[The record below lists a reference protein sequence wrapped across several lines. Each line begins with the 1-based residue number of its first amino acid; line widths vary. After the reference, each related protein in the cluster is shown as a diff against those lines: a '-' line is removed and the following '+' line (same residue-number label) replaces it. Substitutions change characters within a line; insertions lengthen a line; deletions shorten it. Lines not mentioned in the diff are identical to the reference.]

1 MRAGASS
8 KLWVRGVAVATLSVF
23 AIATITGNG
32 SAAAVT
38 QNPALLYQNQ
48 VAKKAKPKA
57 EPKMETYQQRIDRIA
72 RSPHS
77 MLRPL
82 KENADKATVCVS
94 GEFTTLRVVYD
105 SLWESIYPILPR
117 ELQGPAHGAKAAAH
131 RDMAKIHVSTLA
143 VSDNPM
149 AHGADRSKN
158 GGARYRTATSA
169 WIVDS
174 LLKIR
179 DGKQNEAIALENITL
194 QQAVETAWLYLFAT
208 VVAPLRIGAAFLPYS
223 GAVLGGEGDLV
234 SLPGSA
240 GPIPAGLWGFITG
253 YLTGLTSYNTLLNI
267 GFAGWQLVATY
278 VYQAISNAFINQ
290 CVARVTAQQRD
301 AAGKPSDTVKYN
313 IPIPA
318 IIQGAADQLALADA
332 QTCKPVSSLP
342 LSRIVLRT
350 SAHVESL
357 AVGPAQ
363 KRQVRDAT
371 RDILGRMRA
380 IRVPHNLIPADPADF
395 SLNEQL
401 ASLFAGIFVP
411 YVGGAPFDVLIGLN
425 NNHANGANFGETV
438 SLADLTVTKTLT
450 AAYYV
455 YYLSLWLFGQI
466 GGQVEGAVLGALFP
480 WLPAAGE
487 RGAVSITKILVVLA
501 NLPLVHGLVNFHNV
515 MRSMCFRED
524 DTTGTGRGA
533 QYRKDTA
540 KMPEPLTPA
549 EQRALQRKL
558 KVQRAKAK
566 RPKSRNSTAKRPNS
580 TEPVQNG
587 TKSVQNGTK
596 PAER

>member
-1 MRAGASS
+1 M
-8 KLWVRGVAVATLSVF
+8 
-23 AIATITGNG
+23 
-32 SAAAVT
+32 
-38 QNPALLYQNQ
+38 
-48 VAKKAKPKA
+48 
-57 EPKMETYQQRIDRIA
+57 
-72 RSPHS
+72 
-77 MLRPL
+77 
-82 KENADKATVCVS
+82 
-94 GEFTTLRVVYD
+94 
-105 SLWESIYPILPR
+105 
-117 ELQGPAHGAKAAAH
+117 
-131 RDMAKIHVSTLA
+131 
-143 VSDNPM
+143 
-149 AHGADRSKN
+149 
-158 GGARYRTATSA
+158 
-169 WIVDS
+169 
-174 LLKIR
+174 
-179 DGKQNEAIALENITL
+179 
-194 QQAVETAWLYLFAT
+194 ETAWLYLFAT